1 MKMMNAEA
9 RKYLIRFGLIAALM
23 VPILIWAQGPQA
35 VKVITYK
42 TCLVAGG
49 IFFAEMVWA
58 IFFKPVYGRSEEY
71 RVPQSVFIFRGLLYG
86 AIILAFTLG
95 L

>member
-1 MKMMNAEA
+1 MHIEIVEA
-9 RKYLIRFGLIAALM
+9 KKYLIRFGLLALLLA
-23 VPILIWAQGPQA
+23 PLLIWAQGPQA
-35 VKVITYK
+35 IKVITYK
-42 TCLVAGG
+42 TCLVAGAVM
-49 IFFAEMVWA
+49 FAELVWA
-58 IFFKPVYGRSEEY
+58 LFFKPVFGRMETF